1 MPERRLELPL
11 KGLAESRRT
20 LNPGSVGVVCATS
33 IDAALPLLFGCRLR
47 EGKRPPIL
55 FVRRETGKGRR
66 FGISSVSTR
75 PTFRKASPGRCAAS
89 TGFAFLTTSGR

>member
-33 IDAALPLLFGCRLR
+33 IEEAVPLLFGCR
-47 EGKRPPIL
+47 PP
-55 FVRRETGKGRR
+55 
-66 FGISSVSTR
+66 
-75 PTFRKASPGRCAAS
+75 
-89 TGFAFLTTSGR
+89 

>member
-47 EGKRPPIL
+47 EGKRPPDSL
-55 FVRRETGKGRR
+55 RASRRRGKEEG
-66 FGISSVSTR
+66 S
-75 PTFRKASPGRCAAS
+75 
-89 TGFAFLTTSGR
+89 GFLP